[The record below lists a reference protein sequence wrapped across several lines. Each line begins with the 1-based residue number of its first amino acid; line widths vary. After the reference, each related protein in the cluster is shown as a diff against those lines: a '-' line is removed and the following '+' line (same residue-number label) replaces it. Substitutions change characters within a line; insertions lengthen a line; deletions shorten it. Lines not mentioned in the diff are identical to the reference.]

1 MCVHISAQRVS
12 YSGTSARAPSVDGPL
27 ISFRIVSSAFK
38 LLLHPDSVSSF
49 VWSRYGV
56 LFWNW
61 TLSTRLLEKQADYQ
75 PRLIYIGGSGGMLP
89 GKKFG
94 EFDSLKRHILHSL
107 DRTQLIYK
115 CILSQS
121 LVIHDSQAEVQ
132 RFMILKFLTQRFM
145 ILTCFA
151 SMIIIHDS
159 TSTPVYWNIWIN
171 NLNFYHFLQFT
182 VGKSRVDNHLII
194 F

>member
-12 YSGTSARAPSVDGPL
+12 YSGTSARAPSVDAPL

-38 LLLHPDSVSSF
+38 LLLHPDSVSSL

-75 PRLIYIGGSGGMLP
+75 PWLIYIGGSGGMLP

-107 DRTQLIYK
+107 DRTQLICMQVYFVSESRYSWFPSRSAK
-115 CILSQS
+115 
-121 LVIHDSQAEVQ
+121 IHDSEV
-132 RFMILKFLTQRFM
+132 FNTK
-145 ILTCFA
+145 
-151 SMIIIHDS
+151 IHDS
-159 TSTPVYWNIWIN
+159 YMFWKYDSWFMIPLPPPYIEI
-171 NLNFYHFLQFT
+171 Y
-182 VGKSRVDNHLII
+182 G
-194 F
+194 

>member
-1 MCVHISAQRVS
+1 MCVHISAQQVS
-12 YSGTSARAPSVDGPL
+12 YSGTSARAPSVDAPM

-75 PRLIYIGGSGGMLP
+75 LRLIYIGGRGGGSGACSP

-94 EFDSLKRHILHSL
+94 KFDSLKPHILHSL
-107 DRTQLIYK
+107 DRKQLIYK

-121 LVIHDSQAEVQ
+121 LVIHDSRAEVQ
-132 RFMILKFLTQRFM
+132 RFMISKCLTQRFM
-145 ILTCFA
+145 ILTCFI
-151 SMIIIHDS
+151 SMIHDS
-159 TSTPVYWNIWIN
+159 W
-171 NLNFYHFLQFT
+171 FHFHPRILKYMDKQSEFLSFLT
-182 VGKSRVDNHLII
+182 IYCGKKQSW
-194 F
+194 

>member
-12 YSGTSARAPSVDGPL
+12 YSGTSARAPSVDAPL

-61 TLSTRLLEKQADYQ
+61 TLSTGLLEKQEDYQ
-75 PRLIYIGGSGGMLP
+75 PWLIYFGGSWGMLP

-94 EFDSLKRHILHSL
+94 EFDSLKGHILHSL
-107 DRTQLIYK
+107 DRKQLIFK

-132 RFMILKFLTQRFM
+132 RFMIPKFVITQRFM
-145 ILTCFA
+145 ILTCMPFV
-151 SMIIIHDS
+151 SMIHDS
-159 TSTPVYWNIWIN
+159 W
-171 NLNFYHFLQFT
+171 FHFHPRILKYMDKQSEFLSFLT
-182 VGKSRVDNHLII
+182 IYCGKKQS
-194 F
+194 